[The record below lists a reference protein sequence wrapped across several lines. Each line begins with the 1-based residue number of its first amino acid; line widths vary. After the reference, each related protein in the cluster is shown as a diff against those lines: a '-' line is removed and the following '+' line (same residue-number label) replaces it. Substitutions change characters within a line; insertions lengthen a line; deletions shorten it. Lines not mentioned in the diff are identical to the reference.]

1 MSLGNLMLM
10 ALAGLIFVAAATCA
24 KLYAVDPGWGPLG
37 GTLALYT
44 AGNLVVLRVLR
55 EVGLA
60 LAMSLSAVIQ
70 LIVVNLSA
78 VLVFRERLSGPQYV
92 GLVLGVVAVAL
103 MLLFP
108 RTDDS

>member
-1 MSLGNLMLM
+1 MSLGNLVLM

-24 KLYAVDPGWGPLG
+24 KFYAVDPGWGRLG

-70 LIVVNLSA
+70 LIVVNLLA
-78 VLVFRERLSGPQYV
+78 VLVFRERLRGPQYA

-103 MLLFP
+103 MLLFR
-108 RTDDS
+108 RTEDS